1 MNMTNKIWGYALI
14 GYSIFAGLLIYIVYS
29 SPDNPDDAFNLV
41 KRMGVFAYILDLLIL
56 TPLYFLYKKMK
67 RNKTETLIYQ
77 SEP

>member
-14 GYSIFAGLLIYIVYS
+14 GYSIFAGLLIYIVCS

-41 KRMGVFAYILDLLIL
+41 KRMGVFAYILDLLLL
-56 TPLYFLYKKMK
+56 TPLYFIYKKMK